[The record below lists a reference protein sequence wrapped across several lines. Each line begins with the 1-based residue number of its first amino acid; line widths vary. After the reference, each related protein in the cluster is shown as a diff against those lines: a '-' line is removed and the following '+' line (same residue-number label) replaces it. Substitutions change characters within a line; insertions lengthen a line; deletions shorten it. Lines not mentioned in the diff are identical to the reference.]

1 MAKQLKVEQVDI
13 GDYIILTPHA
23 ESKTITVVYTDTNG
37 QDQTVELIND
47 EYWKIKGTEEP
58 TLGAVSVI
66 SDEIQI
72 EKALLKE
79 GSVITVTSSD
89 GIESPTEETIENEPK
104 PIEVPN
110 SPSERPTEPKEPNVT
125 PTLTEEVKPNPGASE
140 GSSEQD
146 IRKDEDKEE
155 KPKENE
161 PTAPVPPIEDGT
173 SNGGTTNSDG
183 ITNNGDV
190 GKPDDKEKEK
200 DNEQT
205 QPADEHPGNDHT
217 EKTPDLPSDPPKEDG
232 SGNTGTEEKEPE
244 PQTPPTLP
252 VQPDTG
258 GNDEGKTEAPSESED
273 DIGKVDELKG
283 NTPKEPN
290 VSPTTPTE
298 EDSPKDTPKEDNP
311 TSSKEEDAPKEDT
324 PQESPKENNPE
335 DPPKED
341 LPTENQSQPP
351 TKEET
356 PTPPKEDTSTP
367 QEEVPKPKPNPEDP
381 SSRGDKKD
389 ADLPVLNLQDH
400 NILKV
405 TFGKDN
411 VKANIVA
418 YWANGVKMSISCLKG
433 RVEGTKDTFK
443 WVHNG
448 DPTVLL
454 IQDNVALINLTRL
467 TVGSEIEITA
477 YAADDKLKPAYM
489 TYKVNPVV
497 KPPVPVEEEQEKDR
511 VPLEK
516 GYKTTLKD
524 LFETPFLVD
533 HLVKDILIPE
543 TKRLKEKLKVDKL
556 IPILFLDLETTGLS
570 AKDDY
575 LLEMH
580 TIFAYYDPQ
589 EWKFIRLFEVGQV
602 SKFSMSYVDLYDGGI
617 YSKRIPSVVM
627 DMHFDNGLWK
637 ACMHSD
643 VDISG
648 IDTDYRFLVPFGNL
662 CNRFAKEA
670 GVFDPIEKRHR
681 KERIHLAGSGI
692 AFDKT
697 WVDEGYLSEDLK
709 RNVSHRLIDAS
720 VFHTA
725 HRLFNQ
731 KSEEVDESTLP
742 EEVRKLTKHRAEYDI
757 NLSLYRLEKHLSKF
771 MGIPIVPTTP
781 DKEETQTDVPAQAD
795 TPKEENPNP

>member
-1 MAKQLKVEQVDI
+1 MTKQLKVEQVDV

-23 ESKTITVVYTDTNG
+23 ESKTITVVYMDTNG
-37 QDQTVELIND
+37 QEHTVELIND

-79 GSVITVTSSD
+79 GSAITVTSSD
-89 GIESPTEETIENEPK
+89 GIESLTEETIENEPK
-104 PIEVPN
+104 PIEATE

-146 IRKDEDKEE
+146 TGKDEDKEE
-155 KPKENE
+155 KPKEDE
-161 PTAPVPPIEDGT
+161 PTAPVLPIGEDT
-173 SNGGTTNSDG
+173 RNGGTTNSDG
-183 ITNNGDV
+183 ITDSGGV
-190 GKPDDKEKEK
+190 SKPDDKEKEK

-205 QPADEHPGNDHT
+205 QSTDEHPGNDHT

-244 PQTPPTLP
+244 PQTPPTPP

-258 GNDEGKTEAPSESED
+258 GNDEGKTEPPPESEG
-273 DIGKVDELKG
+273 DIGKVDEPKG
-283 NTPKEPN
+283 DTPKDPN
-290 VSPTTPTE
+290 DSPTTPTE
-298 EDSPKDTPKEDNP
+298 EDTQQEPPKEDNP
-311 TSSKEEDAPKEDT
+311 
-324 PQESPKENNPE
+324 ENH
-335 DPPKED
+335 PKED

-367 QEEVPKPKPNPEDP
+367 QEETPKPKPNPEDP
-381 SSRGDKKD
+381 SAVGDKKD

-400 NILKV
+400 NILEV

-489 TYKVNPVV
+489 TYKVNPIV
-497 KPPVPVEEEQEKDR
+497 KPPVPTEEEQEKDR
-511 VPLEK
+511 VPLKK

-580 TIFAYYDPQ
+580 TIFAYYGPQ
-589 EWKFIRLFEVGQV
+589 EQKFIRLFEVGQV

-692 AFDKT
+692 DFDKT

-771 MGIPIVPTTP
+771 MGIPIVSTTP
-781 DKEETQTDVPAQAD
+781 DNEETQTEVPDPAD
-795 TPKEENPNP
+795 TPKEESPNP